1 MGVIARVSD
10 KAGVL
15 GSIVTAAGCA
25 SCFPAL
31 ASLGAAVGL
40 GFLSRYEGL
49 FITILLPVF
58 AAAALLANAFAWR
71 SHRQWPRASLGLI
84 GPLLVIAAALL
95 MRFAGVSTAPLLYV
109 GLAFMIGVSI
119 WDLISPA
126 HRRGGPSSCELPAK
140 RG

>member
-1 MGVIARVSD
+1 MSLVTRLAD
-10 KAGVL
+10 KTGVL

-58 AAAALLANAFAWR
+58 AAVALLANAYAWR
-71 SHRQWPRASLGLI
+71 SHRQGMRTALGLI
-84 GPLLVIAAALL
+84 GPLLVIAAAFL

-109 GLAFMIGVSI
+109 GLASMVGVSI

-126 HRRGGPSSCELPAK
+126 YRRGGPGSCERPVKHA
-140 RG
+140 